1 MVEDTIRNKYSKI
14 VKKLTEKKLTISTME
29 SCTGGLIAS
38 LLTDTEGASEVI
50 KGAFV
55 TYSNEAKIQQGV
67 SKETIK
73 EYSVYSY
80 ETAIEMAKACKAAYN
95 ADIGVGIT
103 GTFSNL
109 DTNNPDSKEG
119 VVFVSIAHKNETVT
133 FCFMIPEHETRIE
146 YKLYVAA
153 NLANILLYN
162 ILDNKN
168 YE

>member
-38 LLTDTEGASEVI
+38 LLTDTEGASEII

-67 SKETIK
+67 PEETIK
-73 EYSVYSY
+73 EYGVYSY
-80 ETAIEMAKACKAAYN
+80 ETSIEMAKACRKAYH
-95 ADIGVGIT
+95 ADIGIGIT
-103 GTFSNL
+103 GTFGNL
-109 DTNNPDSKEG
+109 DVNNPDSKKG
-119 VVFVSIAHKNETVT
+119 AVFITIASDNKTESYGYI
-133 FCFMIPEHETRIE
+133 IPEHSTRHE
-146 YKLYVAA
+146 YKLYVAVVIA
-153 NLANILLYN
+153 NWLLYSFLN
-162 ILDNKN
+162 EQ